1 MRLLAG
7 LCVAAL
13 GNGAQTPVPEL
24 QSIRTHMMQTL
35 ANQPNYTCLETVE
48 RSRRDKNARQYE
60 PIDTLRVE
68 VGLVNGKEMFGWPGS
83 KQFEDRDIRELIPS
97 GMFGTGDFAL
107 HARSVFGTNV
117 PTFQPRGEWPLED
130 HAAIRFDFQ
139 VKRVQSGFR
148 VRVGEVMRV
157 VGYHGS
163 FYADPLSL
171 DVRRLEIIGDD
182 IPPALMLSQISD
194 VMDFK
199 SVPIGSGDFL
209 LPAASEEI
217 LVDSEGHATR
227 NLLEFSSC
235 RQFTGKSKVS
245 FDDPGPAETRAVSPR
260 QEPQQELK
268 LPGNLQVILRFTG
281 EIDLDSVA
289 IGDEIQAELGQ
300 DVKSKGQVVLSKGAV
315 ASGRISRVERHTD
328 FNVLGVT
335 FFEIASGNIHA
346 PLDLTFERALGIMA
360 PSIRYPSLNSPPK
373 PREAVIILGPG
384 RARIRQ
390 GILMVWRT

>member
-7 LCVAAL
+7 LWVAAL
-13 GNGAQTPVPEL
+13 GIGAQTPAPEL

-35 ANQPNYTCLETVE
+35 ASQPNYTCLETVE

-60 PIDTLRVE
+60 AVDTLRVE
-68 VGLVNGKEMFGWPGS
+68 VGLVNGREMFGWPGA

-117 PTFQPRGEWPLED
+117 PTFQSRGEWPLED
-130 HAAIRFDFQ
+130 RTTVRFDFQ

-182 IPPALMLSQISD
+182 IPPALMLNQISD

-227 NLLEFSSC
+227 NRLQFSSC
-235 RQFTGKSKVS
+235 RQFTGQSKVS
-245 FDDPGPAETRAVSPR
+245 FEEAAPAETGAVLPR
-260 QEPQQELK
+260 PEPLQERK
-268 LPGNLQVILRFTG
+268 LPANLQVVLRFTSA
-281 EIDLDSVA
+281 IDLESAA
-289 IGDEIQAELGQ
+289 IGDEIQAELAQ
-300 DVKSKGQVVLSKGAV
+300 DVKSRGQVVLSKGAV

-335 FFEIASGNIHA
+335 FFEITSGNVRA
-346 PLDLTFERALGIMA
+346 PLDLAFERTAGIMA
-360 PSIRYPSLNSPPK
+360 PSIRNPPLNSPPK
-373 PREAVIILGPG
+373 PHEAVMILRPG
-384 RARIRQ
+384 RARVSQ
-390 GILMVWRT
+390 GILLFWRT